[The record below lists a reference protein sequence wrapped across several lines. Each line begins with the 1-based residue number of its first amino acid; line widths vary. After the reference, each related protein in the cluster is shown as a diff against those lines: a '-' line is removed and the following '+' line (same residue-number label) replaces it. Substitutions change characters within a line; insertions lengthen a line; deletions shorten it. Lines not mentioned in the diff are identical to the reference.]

1 MGVSWVGEDSLGSLS
16 GVSLSR
22 LGEDTSMDIA
32 CGSFRCM
39 AATLWCRGFNWMG
52 LDTLVDISL
61 WSFNWECEDVFVC
74 WLRFELETC

>member
-1 MGVSWVGEDSLGSLS
+1 MGEDSLGSLS

-39 AATLWCRGFNWMG
+39 AALFGVGVLTGWVWIRWWTFHFGVSTGNVKMCLYVGSG
-52 LDTLVDISL
+52 LSWRHV
-61 WSFNWECEDVFVC
+61 E
-74 WLRFELETC
+74 